1 MGSTQAE
8 PTQADPTQAEPTQ
21 AELWRTA
28 GRALLSRLIAE
39 LAYEELIVPT
49 THAAPPAATPP
60 TATPPA
66 AAPPT
71 ALPPTTLPP
80 TVAVGRGAPARYRIE
95 CGPVTYTFT
104 ARRGTFGTW
113 WPAAATL
120 RRDGEPADDP
130 VRFLLDAQALLGWS
144 GDVLADVVR
153 EVTATQRA
161 DVEILRGALPAA
173 RLAELSHLE
182 LEGRQAGHPCLAA
195 NKGRLGFG
203 VADAARYAPESGVP
217 FRLRWVAAE
226 PALGLLVTQAGL
238 TPSALYDRELS
249 AATRAEFT
257 AVLTAA
263 LIRSGRAGGS
273 DRSGGSGRSGGNG
286 GAGSADNDAADFD
299 AAAAAT
305 AGTADALAERY
316 VWLPVHPWQWENV
329 VTTLFAGELAT
340 GALVDLGEAPDR
352 YLPLQ
357 SVRTVANIDTVG
369 GRDVKLALMIRN
381 TLVWRGMS
389 AEDAKA
395 GPVVSSWLTS
405 LARQDPQ
412 LRAMGVIPLPE
423 VAGAT
428 VAHPAFDAL
437 ADAPY
442 RLHELL
448 GVLWREPV
456 TAFLAPGERARTM
469 AALLTIGSDGR
480 ALAAELAHRSGLTAA
495 QWLAA
500 FLHALLPPLLH
511 YLYVYG
517 VAFTPHGEN
526 VICVFDADDVPRRI
540 AVKDFGA
547 DIDLV
552 EGDFPQR
559 AATDGGAG
567 ALCRHWP
574 ARMLAHSVLSAVFAG
589 HFRYFSVVV
598 EDHLGI
604 AEPQFWAMV
613 REAVLDYQRA
623 HPELADRFALIDLLA
638 PSFDRV
644 CLNRE
649 QLSGAG
655 FHERA
660 GRDAQFDVLHGMVA
674 NPLVA
679 IGTSGGGGPSGA
691 EEPLGDGR

>member
-1 MGSTQAE
+1 MTGPEQV
-8 PTQADPTQAEPTQ
+8 EPTQ

-39 LAYEELIVPT
+39 LAYEELLVPT
-49 THAAPPAATPP
+49 THAVPP
-60 TATPPA
+60 TATPPPA
-66 AAPPT
+66 AAPR
-71 ALPPTTLPP
+71 
-80 TVAVGRGAPARYRIE
+80 TVVAGRGAPARYRIE
-95 CGPVTYTFT
+95 CGAVAYTFT

-113 WPAAATL
+113 WPAASTL
-120 RRDGEPADDP
+120 RRGGEPADDP

-173 RLAELSHLE
+173 RLAGLSHLE

-238 TPSALYDRELS
+238 TPSDLYDRELS

-257 AVLTAA
+257 AALTAA
-263 LIRSGRAGGS
+263 LIRAGCT
-273 DRSGGSGRSGGNG
+273 GGTS
-286 GAGSADNDAADFD
+286 SAD
-299 AAAAAT
+299 
-305 AGTADALAERY
+305 ADALAARY

-456 TAFLAPGERARTM
+456 IAFLAPGERARTM

-480 ALAAELAHRSGLTAA
+480 ALAAELVHRSGLTAA
-495 QWLAA
+495 RWLAA

-559 AATDGGAG
+559 AATDGGAS

-613 REAVLDYQRA
+613 RDAVLDYQQA

-679 IGTSGGGGPSGA
+679 TGTSGDGEPSGG
-691 EEPLGDGR
+691 EPSGDGEPLGDGR

>member
-1 MGSTQAE
+1 MTGPEQV
-8 PTQADPTQAEPTQ
+8 EPTQ

-39 LAYEELIVPT
+39 LAYEELLVPT
-49 THAAPPAATPP
+49 THTTTHAT
-60 TATPPA
+60 TPA

-71 ALPPTTLPP
+71 AAPPPL
-80 TVAVGRGAPARYRIE
+80 AVGRGTSAHYRIE
-95 CGPVTYTFT
+95 CGPAAYTFR

-120 RRDGEPADDP
+120 RRGGEPADDP

-173 RLAELSHLE
+173 RLAGLSHLE

-203 VADAARYAPESGVP
+203 VADAACYAPESGVP

-226 PALGLLVTQAGL
+226 PGLGLLVTQAGL
-238 TPSALYDRELS
+238 TPSDLYDRELS

-257 AVLTAA
+257 AALTAA
-263 LIRSGRAGGS
+263 LIRGGRAGGT
-273 DRSGGSGRSGGNG
+273 N
-286 GAGSADNDAADFD
+286 AAD
-299 AAAAAT
+299 
-305 AGTADALAERY
+305 ADALAARY

-405 LARQDPQ
+405 VARQDPQ

-428 VAHPAFDAL
+428 VAHPAFDSL

-480 ALAAELAHRSGLTAA
+480 ALAAELVHRSGLTAA

-559 AATDGGAG
+559 AAIDGGAS

-613 REAVLDYQRA
+613 RDAVLDYQRA

-679 IGTSGGGGPSGA
+679 TGTPGDRGPSGG
-691 EEPLGDGR
+691 EPSGDGEPLGDGR